1 MVEKES
7 LNRLRNG
14 FVDGM
19 IVAGTGQNTRIIR
32 DIAVEM
38 PVVQVIRRYDLK
50 MSSVVVDYTDIGY
63 QSVKFLY
70 KQGCSA
76 RAKGADDDMIHAW
89 LTSLNTMKCNPPL
102 DDNELN
108 KVISSVCLK
117 PVGRT

>member
-70 KQGCSA
+70 KQGCRKIGLINGSE
-76 RAKGADDDMIHAW
+76 KIPPYADRYRGYKQAIRE
-89 LTSLNTMKCNPPL
+89 LSLPEITAERESKCF
-102 DDNELN
+102 
-108 KVISSVCLK
+108 
-117 PVGRT
+117 